1 MRFGTESL
9 SDRQRLV
16 FRPPVLNLGL
26 RLAAWTV
33 GQDGFRMDLFSQCP
47 SFLIRLSFDPYPSPA
62 CRGKKSDPP
71 QPHPSQF
78 LILSVL
84 WLLKDHICPVLCPV
98 LHTWT
103 LSLSSSDFY
112 TGTENNTAVWFFFH
126 LIIMTFF
133 WVLRMTGRTI
143 EMKFLISYD
152 LHFTWD
158 TERSSFKKSR

>member
-9 SDRQRLV
+9 SDGQRLV

-26 RLAAWTV
+26 RLATWTV
-33 GQDGFRMDLFSQCP
+33 GQNGFRMDLFLKCP
-47 SFLIRLSFDPYPSPA
+47 FFLIRLSFDPYPS
-62 CRGKKSDPP
+62 RGKESDLP
-71 QPHPSQF
+71 QPHSSQF

-84 WLLKDHICPVLCPV
+84 WLLKGHICPVLCPV
-98 LHTWT
+98 LHTQT
-103 LSLSSSDFY
+103 LSLSSSHFY
-112 TGTENNTAVWFFFH
+112 TGIENNTAVRFVFH

-158 TERSSFKKSR
+158 TERSTFKKSR